1 MSGVKVAAVVV
12 ALIISSIVASARVS
26 ASPHALRASAA
37 SSRAGAMVARATLD
51 AAVAV
56 PAVQDAVAQ
65 ESEPVA
71 QLTAYDVER
80 ASPDSSTSQ
89 IASAASDI
97 GPAPAGGPA
106 MQTSSAPTD
115 DVADTHHAAN
125 SQPADAA
132 PAATDRQPP
141 ATTTPTST
149 TTPAPPAPAAAPPAD
164 PMLGFDTCETPSV
177 DDLRVWKDTSPY
189 GAVGIYIGG
198 VARNCPNTALDSPDW
213 VTAVVA
219 QGWHV
224 IPTYVGLQAPCS
236 DFNARMDPSSPSSPV
251 TTQGIQSADDA
262 ADHAVRAGIGPDAPI
277 YFDLESHDPDPACSE
292 VVKTFLS
299 AWTHRLHERGYVSG
313 LYGNLNS
320 GIGTAA
326 SMVGIAGY
334 EPVDAIW
341 IAAWTGTGQLTGFDT
356 IPDSVWSGAQRMHQY
371 VGDHDET
378 WGGVT
383 INIDTDLVHAPVYP
397 G

>member
-1 MSGVKVAAVVV
+1 VSGVKVAAVAV
-12 ALIISSIVASARVS
+12 ALVVSSIVVSARV
-26 ASPHALRASAA
+26 ANTPAVWHAIAA
-37 SSRAGAMVARATLD
+37 SIKAPTLASVTD
-51 AAVAV
+51 QYAVAL
-56 PAVQDAVAQ
+56 PAFDGAVAQ
-65 ESEPVA
+65 RSDPIV
-71 QLTAYDVER
+71 QLTSHDVDR
-80 ASPDSSTSQ
+80 ASTAATSD

-97 GPAPAGGPA
+97 GPAPAGGPD
-106 MQTSSAPTD
+106 TSAPATSD
-115 DVADTHHAAN
+115 STVAKRPTPTGDTN
-125 SQPADAA
+125 DTRTTTGSQSAEAA
-132 PAATDRQPP
+132 PAATAQQT
-141 ATTTPTST
+141 ATN
-149 TTPAPPAPAAAPPAD
+149 AAAAPPAPPPPPPPAQ

-177 DDLRVWKDTSPY
+177 DDMQVWKDTSPY
-189 GAVGIYIGG
+189 AAVGIYIGG
-198 VARNCPNTALDSPDW
+198 TARNCPNTALDTPAW
-213 VTAVVA
+213 VAAVVA

-236 DFNARMDPSSPSSPV
+236 DFNARMDPASSV

-262 ADHAVRAGIGPDAPI
+262 ADHAVRAGIGQGAPI

-313 LYGNLNS
+313 LYGNLDS

-326 SMVGIAGY
+326 SMVGVAGY

-341 IAAWTGTGQLTGFDT
+341 IAAWTGTGQLTGFGT
-356 IPDSVWSGAQRMHQY
+356 IPDGVWSGAQRMHQF

-383 INIDTDLVHAPVYP
+383 IDIDTDLVHAPVYP
-397 G
+397 T